1 MNLTWISVIH
11 QFQIRSGFRNNRF
24 YLKGSICFRFIFLRL
39 SLCVCVYL
47 CVCNW
52 SEVWYGPWAHD
63 VRQSNHHSRFV
74 SSYKR
79 TDITEG
85 GKRTY
90 CYWWGPACAIF
101 FTSPSNP
108 LTPPSPPAMDAQNT
122 LYSTRNNCFCLEGV
136 RGGGKGG
143 AHGSLCGEKGV
154 FEGQLVTSPFPPSF
168 LLSLLA
174 ASPPISSFPLI
185 TLPPYSSFSV
195 FHFSTSPL
203 PPFLTPRVSRSSL
216 SSLSSS
222 PSVDLR
228 MSSVICEA
236 EGEGQ

>member
-1 MNLTWISVIH
+1 MLYVLAPLLLPPHPLIH
-11 QFQIRSGFRNNRF
+11 
-24 YLKGSICFRFIFLRL
+24 
-39 SLCVCVYL
+39 
-47 CVCNW
+47 
-52 SEVWYGPWAHD
+52 
-63 VRQSNHHSRFV
+63 
-74 SSYKR
+74 
-79 TDITEG
+79 
-85 GKRTY
+85 
-90 CYWWGPACAIF
+90 
-101 FTSPSNP
+101 
-108 LTPPSPPAMDAQNT
+108 LTPPTPSYFPLLQSHTPSLHPSLPQTRTTT
-122 LYSTRNNCFCLEGV
+122 LHSTRNNCFCLEGV

>member
-136 RGGGKGG
+136 WIGAPLRSPSSGEGGSWGTTGRFFIWLLF
-143 AHGSLCGEKGV
+143 SLLLLLLC
-154 FEGQLVTSPFPPSF
+154 FFSF
-168 LLSLLA
+168 SSVSLSVSLSLG
-174 ASPPISSFPLI
+174 
-185 TLPPYSSFSV
+185 T
-195 FHFSTSPL
+195 
-203 PPFLTPRVSRSSL
+203 
-216 SSLSSS
+216 
-222 PSVDLR
+222 R
-228 MSSVICEA
+228 MSSVN
-236 EGEGQ
+236 GEWAFFLRRGPSFVTWRVSMHRWHQKQQLVMEMS